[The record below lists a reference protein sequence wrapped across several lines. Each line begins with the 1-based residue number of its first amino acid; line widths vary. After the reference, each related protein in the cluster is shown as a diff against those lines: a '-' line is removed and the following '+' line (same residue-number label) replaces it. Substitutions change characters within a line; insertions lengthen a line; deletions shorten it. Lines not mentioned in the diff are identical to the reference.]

1 MKKEITISY
10 LQYRFIKRIL
20 RIFLLFFG
28 LTFIPK
34 LNSIAQDKKIFIEL
48 DNTQIPVYT
57 EVKEKG
63 ILVSYGDL
71 SKDKKI
77 WTTIMHLSF
86 YDLELNKVWEK
97 KNVYSVSLD
106 VKAFRADPQTYPKTI
121 EVTSSLDAK
130 GGYMYYYQPA
140 KKNVIQV
147 NINDGT
153 IKNKVVENAFPESK
167 YFTLCSGADEDFFYI
182 SHKPTEYAKTD
193 KEYTV
198 SVMKFD
204 SKTLNQKIS
213 NFEITSVGKSKSQVS
228 QVSQRNWEFLGIS
241 KYGVCFVD
249 NYATKLKETKE
260 FFKRVLCYNLDG
272 SLKKDIFVKLGD
284 KIADSDHLGDLI
296 YNVGGKGYL
305 YSYALSRVDG
315 KNLVNYSCYNQKMEL
330 EWEKQYDSKIK
341 TGSVKRI
348 ISSASIEML
357 VDSSIVITSYYGL
370 DEMSFKYSNSI
381 KTFEFK
387 LLEYKSQGC
396 EIPFKYGLDCSLYIK
411 LSQYKGCK
419 NFIDGDMKK
428 TKENVTVIPYF
439 TNDRVIISKQTIR
452 MLEIPDQYIALYMF
466 KL

>member
-1 MKKEITISY
+1 MP
-10 LQYRFIKRIL
+10 R
-20 RIFLLFFG
+20 
-28 LTFIPK
+28 
-34 LNSIAQDKKIFIEL
+34 KKITLEQLDPAIEAL
-48 DNTQIPVYT
+48 KRGATYKLAAEAAGVAQSTFY
-57 EVKEKG
+57 KYLRKG
-63 ILVSYGDL
+63 R
-71 SKDKKI
+71 
-77 WTTIMHLSF
+77 
-86 YDLELNKVWEK
+86 E
-97 KNVYSVSLD
+97 
-106 VKAFRADPQTYPKTI
+106 
-121 EVTSSLDAK
+121 
-130 GGYMYYYQPA
+130 
-140 KKNVIQV
+140 
-147 NINDGT
+147 
-153 IKNKVVENAFPESK
+153 
-167 YFTLCSGADEDFFYI
+167 GAT
-182 SHKPTEYAKTD
+182 P
-193 KEYTV
+193 
-198 SVMKFD
+198 M
-204 SKTLNQKIS
+204 
-213 NFEITSVGKSKSQVS
+213 
-228 QVSQRNWEFLGIS
+228 W
-241 KYGVCFVD
+241 
-249 NYATKLKETKE
+249 KE

-428 TKENVTVIPYF
+428 TKDNVTVIPYF